1 MSNRALSQRYSNV
14 KLREKLAGEYVL
26 GTQTP
31 RVRRRLEAL
40 IEADPTWWVHIEQW
54 QQYLSSLSP
63 ATDLEQSEQ
72 KLRQPPKNIW
82 RQVSAVTIE
91 SGKASKQW
99 FWWLPVGLA
108 FALVLGIWVRPLSI
122 IPSTEVAQT
131 RPVSYIALMSSTTEQ
146 NHFALIAYQGD
157 SPGES
162 SLRMQE
168 NVAMDKVEIGKAM
181 VWMRDSTT
189 GKMTLLDSLQAVS
202 QIRYM
207 SATEWKRL
215 KNSSEL
221 VVTANRNP
229 ESTILYRGSCIEL
242 NQRSSS

>member
-63 ATDLEQSEQ
+63 ATDLEQSEK
-72 KLRQPPKNIW
+72 KLRQPPKHIW
-82 RQVSAVTIE
+82 RRVRAVTIG
-91 SGKASKQW
+91 SGKVPKRW
-99 FWWLPVGLA
+99 FWWLQVGLT
-108 FALVLGIWVRPLSI
+108 FALVLGIWVRPVSI
-122 IPSTEVAQT
+122 IPSSEVAQT

-157 SPGES
+157 NPGES
-162 SLRMQE
+162 SLRMQA
-168 NVAMDKVEIGKAM
+168 NVAMNKVEMGQAM
-181 VWMRDSTT
+181 VWMRDSVT
-189 GKMTLLDSLQAVS
+189 GKMTLLDSLEAVS

-221 VVTANRNP
+221 VVTINRNP
-229 ESTILYRGSCIEL
+229 QSAVLYRGACIEL
-242 NQRSSS
+242 SQRSPS